1 MRTFSPTARQ
11 ERRPLRRR
19 LPSDPPRTLSILRPT
34 APTRFGSESGM
45 TLIEVL
51 VAAVIV
57 GVIAVGTFT
66 AFDAAG
72 RTDADSRA
80 HAQATQ
86 LAEQDEE
93 RLRGLTTTAVAQL
106 GTVETFRAENGACLE
121 KVSATWRYWNQTAN
135 FFCEKTAQ
143 AGQTYTGIAFAITS
157 SSRYVAATKGAE
169 AAAFTCEKVGS
180 AASFLQTT
188 SSVTWTSLGT
198 RPAVSQSSILTAPVG
213 GVLIVKTVN
222 QNNEPVQGATVTVT
236 GSSLNAAQTTSA
248 GGCVIFGGLAAGAVS
263 MSASKLGW
271 VDKQGKYPSPAVPV
285 TITAGSTTEK
295 TFSLGE
301 PGSIVAEFESNGSP
315 VGVTGDTFY
324 AFQTEIASPNDFV
337 GGTISE
343 YKASSSLSK
352 LLFPFVKVGKP
363 PTAEPYT
370 VFAGDCAAN
379 RPSKV
384 TEAAVEKIK
393 DPTAQVEPN
402 GNGVPA
408 VKVEVPAVNVTV
420 FEGASSG
427 APEKALEGAEFAS
440 ITTGCTVAELKAQN
454 YAGAVP
460 NQHKVSISTGAGTL
474 KGHLVPKYQPYAK
487 ELLLCVTA
495 KLGAKYYRNTFKI
508 ANEKKAGTAETSL
521 YLKST
526 APTKVEETTIAGK
539 LKCP

>member
-1 MRTFSPTARQ
+1 
-11 ERRPLRRR
+11 
-19 LPSDPPRTLSILRPT
+19 
-34 APTRFGSESGM
+34 M

-51 VAAVIV
+51 VAAVMV

-121 KVSATWRYWNQTAN
+121 KVSGTWRYWNQTAT
-135 FFCEKTAQ
+135 FFCEKTGQ

-157 SSRYVAATKGAE
+157 SSRYVAAAKGAE
-169 AAAFTCEKVGS
+169 AAAFTCEKVGG

-188 SSVTWTSLGT
+188 SSATWASLGT

-213 GVLIVKTVN
+213 GVLVVKAVN

-236 GSSLNAAQTTSA
+236 GSSLNASQTTSA
-248 GGCVIFGGLAAGAVS
+248 GGCVIFGGLAAGSVS

-271 VDKQGKYPSPAVPV
+271 VDKQGKYPSQAVPV
-285 TITAGSTTEK
+285 TITAGSITEK
-295 TFSLGE
+295 TFPLGE
-301 PGSIVAEFESNGSP
+301 PGSIAVEFESAGST

-343 YKASSSLSK
+343 YKASGSLNK

-384 TEAAVEKIK
+384 TETGEKLK

-402 GNGVPA
+402 GNGLPA

-420 FEGASSG
+420 FEGSESSNKG
-427 APEKALEGAEFAS
+427 NALEGAESAS
-440 ITTGCTVAELKAQN
+440 ITTGCTAAELKAQN
-454 YAGAVP
+454 FAGTVP
-460 NQHKVSISTGAGTL
+460 NQHKVSISSGAGTL
-474 KGHLVPKYQPYAK
+474 KGHLVQKYQPYAK

-508 ANEKKAGTAETSL
+508 ANEKKAGTAETPL
-521 YLKST
+521 YLKGSGKSESST
-526 APTKVEETTIAGK
+526 AGT

>member
-1 MRTFSPTARQ
+1 
-11 ERRPLRRR
+11 
-19 LPSDPPRTLSILRPT
+19 
-34 APTRFGSESGM
+34 M

-51 VAAVIV
+51 VAAVMV
-57 GVIAVGTFT
+57 GLIAVGTFT

-72 RTDADSRA
+72 RTNADARA

-121 KVSATWRYWNQTAN
+121 KVTGTWRYWNQTAT
-135 FFCEKTAQ
+135 FFCEKPAQ
-143 AGQTYTGIAFAITS
+143 AGQSYAGIAFAITS
-157 SSRYVAATKGAE
+157 SSRYVAAAKGAE
-169 AAAFTCEKVGS
+169 AAAFTCEKVGA

-188 SSVTWTSLGT
+188 SSATWASLGT

-213 GVLIVKTVN
+213 GVLVVKAVN

-248 GGCVIFGGLAAGAVS
+248 GGCVIFGGLAAGSVS

-271 VDKQGKYPSPAVPV
+271 VDKQGKYPSQAVPV
-285 TITAGSTTEK
+285 TITAGSVTEK
-295 TFSLGE
+295 SFSLGE
-301 PGSIVAEFESNGSP
+301 PGSIAVEFESNGST

-337 GGTISE
+337 GGTISKYE
-343 YKASSSLSK
+343 ASASPPLTK

-384 TEAAVEKIK
+384 TEAGEKLK

-402 GNGVPA
+402 GNGLPA

-420 FEGASSG
+420 FEGSESSK
-427 APEKALEGAEFAS
+427 PEKALEGAESAS
-440 ITTGCTVAELKAQN
+440 ITTGCTAAELKAQN
-454 YAGAVP
+454 YAGTVP
-460 NQHKVSISTGAGTL
+460 NQHKVSISTGATTL

-495 KLGAKYYRNTFKI
+495 KLGTKYYRNTFKL

-521 YLKST
+521 YLKGSG
-526 APTKVEETTIAGK
+526 KQESETAGK